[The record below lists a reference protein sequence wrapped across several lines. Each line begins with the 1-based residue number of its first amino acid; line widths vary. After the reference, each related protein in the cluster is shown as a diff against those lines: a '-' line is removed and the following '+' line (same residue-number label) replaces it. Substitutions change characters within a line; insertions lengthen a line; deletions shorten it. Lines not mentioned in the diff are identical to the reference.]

1 MKRLALDRVFENI
14 LGKRR
19 LTVALAVLAAAIM
32 IGAAFVAGG
41 LSTAVAKDL
50 GLAAEPAAATSNASP
65 TPWTNPTTSMQEP
78 GYTNGTYNWAA
89 TASVEHLNVYLATD
103 AYSFALLDQIYDP
116 MAQLSPNATPSVMPW
131 LATSIPTEG
140 NMTGLNM
147 TTFDPVNGQIEPVS
161 YVYNVTLRPGVQWTD
176 WTPANASQT
185 YVFSN
190 YTSFNAFSPATGTVQ
205 SYSHTYKWPSMTMQK
220 YYVQAADVILTWKM
234 LQSSLDFSGSYVNVV
249 NVVPLSNLS
258 VQFQLSSQSAS
269 FVFYTLET
277 IVMPYHIWV
286 NHDWATSIETAWNYT
301 GAPNG
306 YDTWNLNYNPSTGTA
321 SGLVG
326 SGPFMFN
333 GGYGMPQGQWI
344 PDSYWK
350 EYVNPHYFVQ
360 YGPSWMHQYTPKFFE
375 LYTPQYLSVSA
386 AATAELL
393 GQVDTIQFGLPPTF
407 LPTIKTM
414 PSTYIYHKPSTS
426 YGYMQLN
433 SYPTNA
439 PYNVT
444 TFRQALNYATDKA
457 YLASVIAEG
466 YGVLGQPVIPVSDSI
481 WHNYST
487 PQYSY
492 NPALAWSMINSTP
505 GFFWHPATA
514 GTTYPSPGQ
523 WYYGATKATA
533 KPVTA
538 DMQITV
544 ASEDP
549 LGVEGALIIAKEWN
563 AIGVPTTVTQEAFT
577 TLVSNLITYSYSSI
591 NLGITGIVGDPTGD
605 FFAFYN
611 STIGLGTGFYLG
623 PFSKLNVS
631 GKMLTGTQVDSLM
644 NNLTNQLNTI
654 TTFSKRLTIAYEI
667 EGIAAQESTM
677 INLGYPIDILPIT
690 NSTFTGIIKDALP
703 YLGFM
708 YWNFLSLHLKT
719 AVVTVTPPKTV
730 PIQLHVGVV
739 TPGTVY
745 FNGQTATATVQVR
758 NQYGQPVSGAS
769 VDIGYSPQGSLINI
783 TSYKLVTN
791 SAGQAF
797 WTFKVLGNN
806 PLVYT
811 SDYSGE
817 INISAAAFM
826 PANYTGTSVP
836 GLGYTQID
844 VSPQP
849 VAYKTTSM
857 PVVIA
862 GKGWTKYNITVYNP
876 ATGSPVSGYQYTVQ
890 SLNGAVNMLNTNSSQ
905 SITNTSSFNP
915 VYGFGFQS
923 ISIVNPLIQSIIP
936 EPSAMAYDPY
946 SGLLFVASNSTNTV
960 YAIETFNPAGIPQ
973 ILGSFSVG
981 SNPDAMVA
989 NGTGGLFVANYG
1001 SNNVTVVSTVTLST
1015 VTNITVGTHPS
1026 AVTMNSTGY
1035 IFVANSGSNNVSV
1048 LSNTTGKVVATYA
1061 VGTDPSALAFNAT
1074 GFLVVANKGSDN
1086 LTVVNV
1092 TSGKAAIKSLS
1103 LGPKTLPDALAMNVS
1118 GYIIVADS
1126 GTGNISLISPSMGTH
1141 LVNITVGKGPDG
1153 VAPFIEKANVNG
1165 NYTMVS
1171 NRLSNTVVL
1180 VNTTARKV
1188 VATNVTGAEPSSLL
1202 ILGSTAY
1209 VTDNASSNM
1218 TQIAT
1223 LPVPLTLNLSTQAVN
1238 SVADY
1243 GLTSVS
1249 GVTGSSGNIS
1259 VLVSA
1264 SSLANFS
1271 VMGGT
1276 YLSYI
1281 FLGNYA
1287 AGGAVGGAAPWD
1299 VIAQMTSA
1307 TNNNPIFGPEGFGV
1321 QQPVE
1326 LPVEVANSSASV
1338 NATIKMS
1345 VAAANST
1352 VGPNG
1357 QTDVTVTVLNA
1368 TGMPVPNYT
1377 VILSSQNALGA
1388 NRGFFS
1394 NSTGVQMQGFNP
1406 NVFFG
1411 STFLPSISVMTN
1423 ATGVAVVS
1431 FTPQLYQS
1439 VYSPGGA
1446 FVGFSAQSY
1455 TDNYLIPFD
1464 EFQLT
1469 AMSLFGEAASGIV
1482 YSTQFENNATPA
1494 PVLAAYVQGESSL
1507 NGVTVLPANSSYAM
1521 FVNSTENT
1529 PAGPSTSGISFSVSV
1544 TVGNVSVSSGT
1555 TASNGSFVV
1564 TYNAPNVSVLTP
1576 VTITI
1581 KTGSGTT
1588 TQTIYLVPHYT
1599 VTTTILKTTT
1609 KTTTVSTVPAYAYGL
1624 IGLFVVLTVIFAV
1637 LYVTSRR
1644 SKGGNTGGGNPNNP

>member
-1 MKRLALDRVFENI
+1 MKRLALDRTFENI
-14 LGKRR
+14 LGKRK
-19 LTVALAVLAAAIM
+19 LSVALAVLSVAIM
-32 IGAAFVAGG
+32 IGAAFFAGG

-50 GLAAEPAAATSNASP
+50 GIGARPAAATANASP
-65 TPWTNPTTSMQEP
+65 TPWTYPTTTMQEP

-103 AYSFALLDQIYDP
+103 AYSFALLDEIYDSLT
-116 MAQLSPNATPSVMPW
+116 QLSPNATPTVMPW
-131 LATSIPTEG
+131 LAASIPTEG
-140 NMTGLNM
+140 NMTAMNM
-147 TTFDPVNGQIEPVS
+147 TTFDPVTGQVMPVK
-161 YVYNVTLRPGVQWTD
+161 YVWNVTLRPGVQWTD

-190 YTSFNAFSPATGTVQ
+190 YTSFNAFNYSTGTVQ
-205 SYSHTYKWPSMTMQK
+205 SYSHTYKWPSVTMQK
-220 YYVQAADVILTWKM
+220 YYVQSADVILTWKM
-234 LQSSLDFSGSYVNVV
+234 LQSSLDFSGSYANVV
-249 NVVPLSNLS
+249 NVIPLSNLT

-269 FVFYTLET
+269 FMFYTLET

-286 NHDWATSIETAWNYT
+286 NHDWATSIQTAWNYT

-393 GQVDTIQFGLPPTF
+393 GQVYTIQFGLPPTF

-414 PSTYIYHKPSTS
+414 PSTYIYHKPSTG
-426 YGYMQLN
+426 YGYIQLN

-439 PYNVT
+439 PYNIT
-444 TFRQALNYATDKA
+444 SFRQALNYATDKA

-466 YGVLGQPVIPVSDSI
+466 YDILGQPVIPVSDSI

-492 NPALAWSMINSTP
+492 NPALAWNMINNTT
-505 GFFWHPATA
+505 GFFWHPTTA
-514 GTTYPSPGQ
+514 GTTYPMPGQ

-549 LGVEGALIIAKEWN
+549 LGVEGALIIAKEWA

-591 NLGITGIVGDPTGD
+591 NLGITGIDGDPTGD

-611 STIGLGTGFYLG
+611 STIGLGKGFYLG
-623 PFSKLNVS
+623 PFSSLNVN
-631 GKMLTGTQVDSLM
+631 GKMLNGTQVDSLM
-644 NNLTNQLNTI
+644 NNLTNQLNTV
-654 TTFSKRLTIAYEI
+654 TNFSKRLAIAYEI
-667 EGIAAQESTM
+667 EGIAAEESTM

-708 YWNFLSLHLKT
+708 YWNFLSLHQRT

-745 FNGQTATATVQVR
+745 FNGQMATATVQVR

-769 VDIGYSPQGSLINI
+769 VDIGYSPQGALVNI
-783 TSYKLVTN
+783 SSYKLVTN
-791 SAGQAF
+791 SAGQAL

-826 PANYTGTSVP
+826 PANYTGTVVP
-836 GLGYTQID
+836 GLGYTHID

-857 PVVIA
+857 PVLIA
-862 GKGWTKYNITVYNP
+862 GKNWTYYNITVYNP
-876 ATGSPVSGYQYTVQ
+876 ANGSPVSGYQYTVQ
-890 SLNGAVNMLNTNSSQ
+890 TLNGAVSLLNTSDKQVIS
-905 SITNTSSFNP
+905 NTTSFNP
-915 VYGFGFQS
+915 IYGFGFQS
-923 ISIVNPLIQSIIP
+923 VSIL
-936 EPSAMAYDPY
+936 
-946 SGLLFVASNSTNTV
+946 NS
-960 YAIETFNPAGIPQ
+960 
-973 ILGSFSVG
+973 SV
-981 SNPDAMVA
+981 PD
-989 NGTGGLFVANYG
+989 Y
-1001 SNNVTVVSTVTLST
+1001 
-1015 VTNITVGTHPS
+1015 
-1026 AVTMNSTGY
+1026 
-1035 IFVANSGSNNVSV
+1035 
-1048 LSNTTGKVVATYA
+1048 
-1061 VGTDPSALAFNAT
+1061 
-1074 GFLVVANKGSDN
+1074 N
-1086 LTVVNV
+1086 LTSV
-1092 TSGKAAIKSLS
+1092 TGV
-1103 LGPKTLPDALAMNVS
+1103 T
-1118 GYIIVADS
+1118 DS
-1126 GTGNISLISPSMGTH
+1126 NGNISILVKASP
-1141 LVNITVGKGPDG
+1141 
-1153 VAPFIEKANVNG
+1153 
-1165 NYTMVS
+1165 
-1171 NRLSNTVVL
+1171 
-1180 VNTTARKV
+1180 
-1188 VATNVTGAEPSSLL
+1188 
-1202 ILGSTAY
+1202 
-1209 VTDNASSNM
+1209 
-1218 TQIAT
+1218 
-1223 LPVPLTLNLSTQAVN
+1223 
-1238 SVADY
+1238 
-1243 GLTSVS
+1243 
-1249 GVTGSSGNIS
+1249 
-1259 VLVSA
+1259 
-1264 SSLANFS
+1264 LANFS
-1271 VMGGT
+1271 AMGST
-1276 YLSYI
+1276 FLSYI
-1281 FLGNYA
+1281 FLGDYA
-1287 AGGAVGGAAPWD
+1287 AGGALGGAAPWD

-1326 LPVEVANSSASV
+1326 LPVEVANSSASANV
-1338 NATIKMS
+1338 KIELS
-1345 VAAANST
+1345 VAAPNST
-1352 VGPNG
+1352 ISPFG
-1357 QTDVTVTVLNA
+1357 QTNVTVTVVNS
-1368 TGMPVPNYT
+1368 TGAPVPNYT

-1388 NRGFFS
+1388 NRGFFINTS
-1394 NSTGVQMQGFNP
+1394 GVQMQGYNP
-1406 NVFFG
+1406 NIFFG
-1411 STFLPSISVMTN
+1411 STFLPSISLVTN
-1423 ATGVAVVS
+1423 ATGVAMAS

-1439 VYSPGGA
+1439 VYSPSGV

-1469 AMSLFGEAASGIV
+1469 AMSMSGEAASGTV
-1482 YSTQFENNATPA
+1482 YSTQYENNATPM
-1494 PVLAAYVQGESSL
+1494 PVLAAYVQGESSV
-1507 NGVTVLPANSSYAM
+1507 NGVTILPANSSYTM

-1529 PAGPSTSGISFSVSV
+1529 PAGPSTPGISFNVSV
-1544 TVGNVSVSSGT
+1544 TLGNVSVSSGT
-1555 TASNGSFVV
+1555 TASNGSFAI

-1576 VTITI
+1576 VTIKI
-1581 KTGSGTT
+1581 QSASGTT

-1624 IGLFVVLTVIFAV
+1624 IGLFVVLTVVFAV
-1637 LYVTSRR
+1637 LYATSRR
-1644 SKGGNTGGGNPNNP
+1644 SKGGNKGGPNSGSP